1 MKTEIKFYQNNPCL
15 IIRDVNEAF
24 CEIQLNTH
32 FAANIEAEY
41 YCTPSECRAPLSG
54 GEAARE
60 EYDQA
65 QAIIED
71 IQSEEHSIIC
81 MVEKRLLHDK
91 PVEANTIIGL
101 QRDIEKQKA
110 EFLSTKELH
119 EEWRASS
126 KALKLQSESLQAEI
140 NSLKLSREA
149 ELNLRDTAKAGVK
162 KLSDQYNKLL
172 VQIGYGNTKISMH
185 EYNELEKRDATLR
198 ALEAGGVDNWEWYGE
213 SLKKAKL
220 IEE

>member
-1 MKTEIKFYQNNPCL
+1 MSEQIKFYQNNPCL

-32 FAANIEAEY
+32 FAANIEAEF
-41 YCTPSECRAPLSG
+41 YCTPSECMSPMSSGERA
-54 GEAARE
+54 EE
-60 EYDQA
+60 EYEQA

-91 PVEANTIIGL
+91 PVEATTIISL
-101 QRDIEKQKA
+101 QKEIDKQKA

-119 EEWRASS
+119 DEWVNSS
-126 KALKLQSESLQAEI
+126 KVLKLKAESLQAEI
-140 NSLKLSREA
+140 KALELSREA
-149 ELNLRDTAKAGVK
+149 ELNLRDTAKNGVK
-162 KLSDQYNKLL
+162 KLSEQYSKLL
-172 VQIGYGNTKISMH
+172 VQIGYGNTKITMH

-198 ALEAGGVDNWEWYGE
+198 ALEAGGVDNWEWYSE
-213 SLKKAKL
+213 SLKNAG
-220 IEE
+220 I

>member
-1 MKTEIKFYQNNPCL
+1 MSEQIKFYQNNPCL

-41 YCTPSECRAPLSG
+41 YCTPSECWSPMSSGERA
-54 GEAARE
+54 EE

-65 QAIIED
+65 QAIIDD

-91 PVEANTIIGL
+91 PIEATTIISL
-101 QRDIEKQKA
+101 QKEIDKQKA

-119 EEWRASS
+119 EEWVNSS
-126 KALKLQSESLQAEI
+126 KVLKLKAESLHAEI
-140 NSLKLSREA
+140 KALELSREA
-149 ELNLRDTAKAGVK
+149 ELKLRDTAKDGVK
-162 KLSDQYNKLL
+162 NLSDQYSKLL
-172 VQIGYGNTKISMH
+172 VQIGHGNTKISMH
-185 EYNELEKRDATLR
+185 EYNELEKRDAKLK
-198 ALEAGGVDNWEWYGE
+198 ALEAGGVDNWEWYDE
-213 SLKKAKL
+213 SLKNANL
-220 IEE
+220 